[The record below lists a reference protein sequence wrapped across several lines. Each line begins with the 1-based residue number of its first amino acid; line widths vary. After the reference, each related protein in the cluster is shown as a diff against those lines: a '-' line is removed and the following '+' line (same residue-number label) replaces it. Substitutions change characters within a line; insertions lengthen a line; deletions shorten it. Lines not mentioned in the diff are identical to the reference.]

1 MVSIVQVLPYVDS
14 LVPAIKVKVEESIP
28 SNTVL
33 FKIDGVVMSSD
44 CKFISRLIDLPSE
57 TNIQRTEV
65 IDLARGAY
73 RKIVTSKDLIFTL
86 DKSVI
91 DYIEELRYNHPNG
104 SVVLRFELNVVL
116 LLHELRLGGFKPHNR
131 PNLQR

>member
-1 MVSIVQVLPYVDS
+1 LVSIVQVLPYVDS
-14 LVPAIKVKVEESIP
+14 LVPAIKIKVEETIP

-65 IDLARGAY
+65 IDLARGTY
-73 RKIVTSKDLIFTL
+73 RKIATSQD
-86 DKSVI
+86 
-91 DYIEELRYNHPNG
+91 
-104 SVVLRFELNVVL
+104 VL
-116 LLHELRLGGFKPHNR
+116 
-131 PNLQR
+131 

>member
-1 MVSIVQVLPYVDS
+1 LVSIVQVLPYVDS
-14 LVPAIKVKVEESIP
+14 LVPAIKIKVEESIP

-65 IDLARGAY
+65 IDLVRGAY
-73 RKIVTSKDLIFTL
+73 RKIVITASI
-86 DKSVI
+86 KS
-91 DYIEELRYNHPNG
+91 
-104 SVVLRFELNVVL
+104 
-116 LLHELRLGGFKPHNR
+116 
-131 PNLQR
+131 